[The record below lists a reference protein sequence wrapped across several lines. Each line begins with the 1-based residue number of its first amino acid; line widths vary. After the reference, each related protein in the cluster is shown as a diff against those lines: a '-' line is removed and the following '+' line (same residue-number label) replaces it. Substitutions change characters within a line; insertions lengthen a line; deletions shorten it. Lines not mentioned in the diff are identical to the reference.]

1 MSSEEDKLCDAPDL
15 SVYYATEDDLKNP
28 KSEAPSALLQTV
40 LNEVKVED
48 NTTPGGGY
56 ENYNDW
62 DDNGYGDQVD
72 NNYDPTVPE
81 VQEEQEEEYE
91 SDDEWKPLAKK
102 MRKGVTSNYFLPKPH
117 LQATWIPKLTS
128 FSSFPSLREQKYQCN
143 FWDF

>member
-1 MSSEEDKLCDAPDL
+1 M
-15 SVYYATEDDLKNP
+15 
-28 KSEAPSALLQTV
+28 
-40 LNEVKVED
+40 KVED

-72 NNYDPTVPE
+72 NNYDPNVPE

-102 MRKGVTSNYFLPKPH
+102 MRKGVTSNYFFA
-117 LQATWIPKLTS
+117 QAASASLMDAKTY
-128 FSSFPSLREQKYQCN
+128 FVFPLFQVCVSKNINAFLGFLIYDLWTLIIQKTMLHFLYLLLLKGVRVVK
-143 FWDF
+143 